1 MEFDLQGA
9 GMSVVDQVKDRIDV
23 VEVIGE
29 TVKLRKSGKNYTGF
43 CPFHPNKRTPAFAVF
58 PDSGTWRCFGACN
71 EGGDIFSFLMKKE
84 GWDFPETLRYLAERA
99 GVELEPRSAEQEER
113 EEELERQRE
122 ALEAA
127 ITFYRHNLLQ
137 TQAGEQ
143 VLSYLRSRGMRDETL
158 ELFEIGYAPDSWEAL
173 LSHLTERGF
182 DETDILEAGLLSER
196 ESGGFYD
203 RFRHRVMFP
212 IRDVRGRMAG
222 FGARAVDPE
231 GLPKYLNSPQT
242 PLFDKGRL
250 LYGLDK
256 ARREIRKL
264 DQAVIVEGYMD
275 VIGLAQAGFRNA
287 VSPMGTALTEPHLR
301 LLKRYSRR
309 IIMAMDA
316 DTAGVQATM
325 RGLEV
330 ARESLDREADPV
342 FNARGLVRHEGRL
355 DADLRIV
362 TLPDEVD
369 PDELVLEDP
378 EAWEEMIAQAQTI
391 VDYVLDVFSSE
402 YDLDDPKSKALV
414 ARQVL
419 PLIEDVADPVERET
433 YRQRLAR
440 RLQVDERA
448 LIHLRPSGRVRE
460 GRSKAESEPV
470 DEQLGAQASIMEHFC
485 LAVLLRNPEL
495 LYQVDRAF
503 QSMDLDR
510 PGDRDFATTEHR
522 MIYACIRNSL
532 AQDREEPAMYCM
544 EHIDESLDD
553 VAQQLLEEFEDM
565 AVRETKVI
573 EELNANFFRL
583 RKRRLE
589 SELNH
594 LRFNLEDLQGDEEG
608 GTEEKRERMWQVTRE
623 VQGLTSQKQRL
634 DRALKGRWS
643 SPSVAIAGE

>member
-1 MEFDLQGA
+1 
-9 GMSVVDQVKDRIDV
+9 MSVVDQIKDRVDA
-23 VEVIGE
+23 VEIIGE
-29 TVKLRKSGKNYTGF
+29 SVKLRKSGKNYTGF

-58 PDSGTWRCFGACN
+58 PDTGTWRCFGACN
-71 EGGDIFSFLMKKE
+71 EGGDVFSFLMKKE

-99 GVELEPRSAEQEER
+99 GVELEPRSPQQEEQQ
-113 EEELERQRE
+113 EELERLRE

-127 ITFYRHNLLQ
+127 VTYFRHNLLQ
-137 TQAGEQ
+137 TQSGEP
-143 VLSYLRSRGMRDETL
+143 VLDYLHSRGLQDETL
-158 ELFEIGYAPDSWEAL
+158 ELFELGYAPDSWEGL
-173 LSHLTERGF
+173 YSHLTERGF
-182 DETDILEAGLLSER
+182 EEDDLVEAGLLTER

-203 RFRHRVMFP
+203 RFRHRIMFP
-212 IRDVRGRMAG
+212 IRDMRGRMAG

-231 GLPKYLNSPQT
+231 GIPKYLNSPQT
-242 PLFDKGRL
+242 PLFDKGRI

-275 VIGLAQAGFRNA
+275 VIGLAQAGFENA
-287 VSPMGTALTEPHLR
+287 VSPMGTALTESHLR

-309 IIMAMDA
+309 MIMAMDA
-316 DTAGVQATM
+316 DAAGVQATL

-362 TLPDEVD
+362 TLPDDVD

-378 EAWEEMIAQAQTI
+378 GAWEQLIAKAQTI
-391 VDYVLDVFSSE
+391 VDYVLDVLASE
-402 YDLDDPKSKALV
+402 HDLDDPKSKALI

-448 LIHLRPSGRVRE
+448 LFNWRSAAGRRRE
-460 GRSKAESEPV
+460 GSGPDAGEVVEVRTRVQSSV
-470 DEQLGAQASIMEHFC
+470 MEHFC
-485 LAVLLRNPEL
+485 LAMILKDPEL
-495 LYQVDRAF
+495 LYHVDRAF
-503 QSMDLDR
+503 QGMDLDR
-510 PGDRDFATTEHR
+510 PTERDFATTENR
-522 MIYACIRNSL
+522 MIYKCIRDSL
-532 AQDREEPAMYCM
+532 AQDQEEPALFCL
-544 EHIDESLDD
+544 EHIDDSLDD
-553 VAQQLLEEFEDM
+553 VVQQLLEDYDEV
-565 AVRETKVI
+565 ALQTPKVL

-589 SELNH
+589 TELNH

-608 GTEEKRERMWQVTRE
+608 GTEEKRQMMWQVTRE
-623 VQGLTSQKQRL
+623 VQGLTTQKQRL
-634 DRALKGRWS
+634 DQALKGGWS
-643 SPSVAIAGE
+643 NSSIAIAGE